1 MDIGK
6 KHVIPKSQYRRK
18 RREFFHNE
26 DREENLNQH
35 QDKQNIDNTTSKKA
49 DKQIHKDSI
58 DKHERFKNSLSSHL
72 EQRNRDVN
80 ENKAEESKSNQGSK
94 SAYNKDHY
102 LTDDVSKK
110 QNSLDSVD
118 QDTEKS
124 KYYEQNTEATLSTNS
139 TDKVESTDMR
149 KLSSDKN
156 KVGHEE
162 QHVLSKPSEHD
173 KETRIDFESSRT
185 DSDSSM
191 QTEKIKKDSSDGNK
205 SSNLKS
211 EVISDKSNSV
221 PILSES
227 DDEVNNQKPLT
238 LPEEQKLKR
247 QQSQNEQ
254 TKTYTYGDSEQND
267 KSNHENDLSHHTP
280 SISDDKDY
288 VMREDHIVDD
298 NPDNDINT
306 PSLSKIDDDRKLDE
320 KIHVEDK
327 HKQNAD
333 SSETVGYQ
341 SQSSASHRSTEK
353 RNMAINDHDK
363 LNGQK
368 PNTKTSANNNQKKA
382 TSKLNKGRATN
393 NNQKKATSKLNKG
406 RATNNNYSAILKKFW
421 MMYWPKLVILM
432 GIIILIVILNAIFNN
447 VNKNDRMN
455 DNNDADAQKYT
466 TTMKNA
472 NNAVKSVVTVENETS
487 KDSSLPKDKASQDE
501 VGSGVVYKKS
511 GDTLYIVTNAHV
523 VGDKE
528 NQKITFSN
536 NKSVVGK
543 VLGKDKWSDLAVV
556 KATSSDS
563 SVKEIAIGDSNN
575 LVLGEPILVVGN
587 PLGVDFKGT
596 VTEGIISG
604 LNRNV
609 PIDFDKDNKYDMLMK
624 AFQIDASV
632 NPGNSGG
639 AVVNREGKLI
649 GVVAAKI
656 SMPNVE
662 NMSFAIPVNEVQKI
676 VKELETKGKID
687 YPDVG
692 VKMKNIASLNSFER
706 QAVKL
711 LGKVKNGVVVDQ
723 VDNNGLADQSGL
735 KKGDVITELDGKL
748 LEDDLRFRQ
757 IIFSHKDDLKSIT
770 AKIYRDGKEKEINI
784 KLK

>member
-1 MDIGK
+1 MEWTLVDIGK

-26 DREENLNQH
+26 DREENLKQH
-35 QDKQNIDNTTSKKA
+35 QDKQNIDHTTSKKA

-80 ENKAEESKSNQGSK
+80 ENKTEESKSNQDSK
-94 SAYNKDHY
+94 SAYSRDHY
-102 LTDDVSKK
+102 LTDDVFKK

-124 KYYEQNTEATLSTNS
+124 KYYEQNSDATLSTKS
-139 TDKVESTDMR
+139 TDKIESTDMR

-191 QTEKIKKDSSDGNK
+191 QTEEIKKDSSDENK

-211 EVISDKSNSV
+211 EVIPDKSNTV
-221 PILSES
+221 PKLSES

-280 SISDDKDY
+280 SISDDKDN
-288 VMREDHIVDD
+288 VMRENHIVDD

-306 PSLSKIDDDRKLDE
+306 PSLSKTDDDRKLDE

-353 RNMAINDHDK
+353 RNISINDHDK

-368 PNTKTSANNNQKKA
+368 TNTKTSANNNQKKA
-382 TSKLNKGRATN
+382 TSN
-393 NNQKKATSKLNKG
+393 LNKG
-406 RATNNNYSAILKKFW
+406 RATNNNYSDILKKFW

-455 DNNDADAQKYT
+455 DNNDTDAQKYT

-472 NNAVKSVVTVENETS
+472 NNTVKSVVTVENETS

-676 VKELETKGKID
+676 VKGLETKGKID

-711 LGKVKNGVVVDQ
+711 PGKVKNGVVVDQ

>member
-26 DREENLNQH
+26 GREENLNQH

-162 QHVLSKPSEHD
+162 QHVLSKPSEHA

-280 SISDDKDY
+280 SISDDKDN
-288 VMREDHIVDD
+288 VLREDHIVDD

-306 PSLSKIDDDRKLDE
+306 QSLSKIDDDRKLDE

-341 SQSSASHRSTEK
+341 SQSSASHRSSEK
-353 RNMAINDHDK
+353 RNIAINDNDK

-368 PNTKTSANNNQKKA
+368 PNTKPSANN
-382 TSKLNKGRATN
+382 S
-393 NNQKKATSKLNKG
+393 QKKATSKLNKG
-406 RATNNNYSAILKKFW
+406 RATNNNYSDILKKFW

-472 NNAVKSVVTVENETS
+472 NNTVKSVVTVENETS

-501 VGSGVVYKKS
+501 VGSGVVYKKY

-676 VKELETKGKID
+676 VKDLETKGKID

-692 VKMKNIASLNSFER
+692 VKMKNIANLNSFER

-711 LGKVKNGVVVDQ
+711 PGKVKNGVVVDQ

>member
-1 MDIGK
+1 
-6 KHVIPKSQYRRK
+6 
-18 RREFFHNE
+18 
-26 DREENLNQH
+26 
-35 QDKQNIDNTTSKKA
+35 
-49 DKQIHKDSI
+49 
-58 DKHERFKNSLSSHL
+58 
-72 EQRNRDVN
+72 
-80 ENKAEESKSNQGSK
+80 
-94 SAYNKDHY
+94 
-102 LTDDVSKK
+102 
-110 QNSLDSVD
+110 
-118 QDTEKS
+118 
-124 KYYEQNTEATLSTNS
+124 
-139 TDKVESTDMR
+139 
-149 KLSSDKN
+149 
-156 KVGHEE
+156 
-162 QHVLSKPSEHD
+162 
-173 KETRIDFESSRT
+173 
-185 DSDSSM
+185 
-191 QTEKIKKDSSDGNK
+191 
-205 SSNLKS
+205 
-211 EVISDKSNSV
+211 
-221 PILSES
+221 
-227 DDEVNNQKPLT
+227 
-238 LPEEQKLKR
+238 
-247 QQSQNEQ
+247 
-254 TKTYTYGDSEQND
+254 YGDSEQND
-267 KSNHENDLSHHTP
+267 KSNHENDLSHHIP
-280 SISDDKDY
+280 SISDDKDN
-288 VMREDHIVDD
+288 VMRENHIVDD

-306 PSLSKIDDDRKLDE
+306 PSLSKTDDDRKLDE

-341 SQSSASHRSTEK
+341 SQSTASHRSTEK
-353 RNMAINDHDK
+353 RNISINDHDK

-368 PNTKTSANNNQKKA
+368 TNTKTSANNNQKKA

-393 NNQKKATSKLNKG
+393 NN
-406 RATNNNYSAILKKFW
+406 YSDILKKFW

-472 NNAVKSVVTVENETS
+472 NNTVKSVVTVENETS

-676 VKELETKGKID
+676 VKDLETKGKID

-711 LGKVKNGVVVDQ
+711 PGKVKNGVVVDQ

-757 IIFSHKDDLKSIT
+757 IIF
-770 AKIYRDGKEKEINI
+770 
-784 KLK
+784 

>member
-80 ENKAEESKSNQGSK
+80 ENKAEESKSNQDSK
-94 SAYNKDHY
+94 SAYNRDHY

-124 KYYEQNTEATLSTNS
+124 KYYEQNSEASLSTKS

-211 EVISDKSNSV
+211 EVISDKSNTV
-221 PILSES
+221 PKLSES

-267 KSNHENDLSHHTP
+267 KSNYENDLSHHMP
-280 SISDDKDY
+280 SISDDKDN
-288 VMREDHIVDD
+288 VMRENHIVDD

-306 PSLSKIDDDRKLDE
+306 PSLSKTDDDRKLDE

-341 SQSSASHRSTEK
+341 SQSSASHRITEK
-353 RNMAINDHDK
+353 RNNAINDHDK

-368 PNTKTSANNNQKKA
+368 PNAKTSANNNQKR
-382 TSKLNKGRATN
+382 LHQN
-393 NNQKKATSKLNKG
+393 
-406 RATNNNYSAILKKFW
+406 
-421 MMYWPKLVILM
+421 
-432 GIIILIVILNAIFNN
+432 
-447 VNKNDRMN
+447 
-455 DNNDADAQKYT
+455 
-466 TTMKNA
+466 
-472 NNAVKSVVTVENETS
+472 
-487 KDSSLPKDKASQDE
+487 
-501 VGSGVVYKKS
+501 
-511 GDTLYIVTNAHV
+511 
-523 VGDKE
+523 
-528 NQKITFSN
+528 
-536 NKSVVGK
+536 
-543 VLGKDKWSDLAVV
+543 
-556 KATSSDS
+556 
-563 SVKEIAIGDSNN
+563 
-575 LVLGEPILVVGN
+575 
-587 PLGVDFKGT
+587 
-596 VTEGIISG
+596 
-604 LNRNV
+604 
-609 PIDFDKDNKYDMLMK
+609 
-624 AFQIDASV
+624 
-632 NPGNSGG
+632 
-639 AVVNREGKLI
+639 
-649 GVVAAKI
+649 
-656 SMPNVE
+656 
-662 NMSFAIPVNEVQKI
+662 
-676 VKELETKGKID
+676 
-687 YPDVG
+687 
-692 VKMKNIASLNSFER
+692 
-706 QAVKL
+706 
-711 LGKVKNGVVVDQ
+711 
-723 VDNNGLADQSGL
+723 
-735 KKGDVITELDGKL
+735 
-748 LEDDLRFRQ
+748 
-757 IIFSHKDDLKSIT
+757 
-770 AKIYRDGKEKEINI
+770 
-784 KLK
+784 

>member
-1 MDIGK
+1 MVK

-26 DREENLNQH
+26 DREENLKQH
-35 QDKQNIDNTTSKKA
+35 QDKQNIDHTTSKKA

-80 ENKAEESKSNQGSK
+80 ENKTEESKSNQDSK
-94 SAYNKDHY
+94 SAYSRDHY
-102 LTDDVSKK
+102 LTDDVFKK

-124 KYYEQNTEATLSTNS
+124 KYYEQNSDATLSTKS
-139 TDKVESTDMR
+139 TDKIESTDMR

-191 QTEKIKKDSSDGNK
+191 QTEEIKKDSSDENK

-211 EVISDKSNSV
+211 EVISDKSNTV
-221 PILSES
+221 PKLSES

-280 SISDDKDY
+280 SISDDKDN
-288 VMREDHIVDD
+288 VMRENHIVDD

-306 PSLSKIDDDRKLDE
+306 PSLSKTDDDRKLDE

-353 RNMAINDHDK
+353 RNISINDHDK

-368 PNTKTSANNNQKKA
+368 TNTKTSANNNQKKA
-382 TSKLNKGRATN
+382 TSN
-393 NNQKKATSKLNKG
+393 LNKG
-406 RATNNNYSAILKKFW
+406 RATNNNYSDILKKFW

-455 DNNDADAQKYT
+455 DNNDTDAQKYT

-472 NNAVKSVVTVENETS
+472 NNTVKSVVTVENETS

-676 VKELETKGKID
+676 VKGLETKGKID

-711 LGKVKNGVVVDQ
+711 PGKVKNGVVVDQ

>member
-1 MDIGK
+1 MEWTLVDIGK

-72 EQRNRDVN
+72 EQRNRDLN
-80 ENKAEESKSNQGSK
+80 EDKAEESKSNQDSK
-94 SAYNKDHY
+94 SAYNRNHY

-124 KYYEQNTEATLSTNS
+124 KYYDQNTEATLSTKS
-139 TDKVESTDMR
+139 TDKVESTDTR

-211 EVISDKSNSV
+211 EVLSDKSNTETK
-221 PILSES
+221 LSES

-280 SISDDKDY
+280 SISDDKDN
-288 VMREDHIVDD
+288 VMREDRIVDD

-306 PSLSKIDDDRKLDE
+306 PSLSKTDDARKLDE

-333 SSETVGYQ
+333 SSEAVGYQ
-341 SQSSASHRSTEK
+341 NQSSASHRRTEK

-363 LNGQK
+363 LKNQK

-393 NNQKKATSKLNKG
+393 NN
-406 RATNNNYSAILKKFW
+406 YSDILKKFW

-472 NNAVKSVVTVENETS
+472 NNTVKSVVTVENETS

-536 NKSVVGK
+536 NKSVVVK

-676 VKELETKGKID
+676 VKDLETKGKID

-692 VKMKNIASLNSFER
+692 VKMKNIANLNSFER

-711 LGKVKNGVVVDQ
+711 PGKVKNGVVVDQ

>member
-1 MDIGK
+1 
-6 KHVIPKSQYRRK
+6 
-18 RREFFHNE
+18 
-26 DREENLNQH
+26 
-35 QDKQNIDNTTSKKA
+35 
-49 DKQIHKDSI
+49 
-58 DKHERFKNSLSSHL
+58 
-72 EQRNRDVN
+72 
-80 ENKAEESKSNQGSK
+80 
-94 SAYNKDHY
+94 
-102 LTDDVSKK
+102 
-110 QNSLDSVD
+110 
-118 QDTEKS
+118 
-124 KYYEQNTEATLSTNS
+124 
-139 TDKVESTDMR
+139 MR

-173 KETRIDFESSRT
+173 KETRIDSESSRT

-211 EVISDKSNSV
+211 EVISDKSNTV
-221 PILSES
+221 PKLSES

-267 KSNHENDLSHHTP
+267 KSNHENDLSHHIP
-280 SISDDKDY
+280 SISDDKDN
-288 VMREDHIVDD
+288 VMRENHIVDD

-306 PSLSKIDDDRKLDE
+306 PSLSKTDDDRKLDE

-341 SQSSASHRSTEK
+341 SQSTASHRSTEK
-353 RNMAINDHDK
+353 RNISINDHDK

-368 PNTKTSANNNQKKA
+368 TNTKTSANNNQKKA

-393 NNQKKATSKLNKG
+393 NN
-406 RATNNNYSAILKKFW
+406 YSDILKKFW

-472 NNAVKSVVTVENETS
+472 NNTVKSVVTVENETS

-676 VKELETKGKID
+676 VKDLETKGKID

-711 LGKVKNGVVVDQ
+711 PGKVKNGVVVDQ

>member
-26 DREENLNQH
+26 DREENLKQH
-35 QDKQNIDNTTSKKA
+35 QDKQNIDHTTSKKA

-80 ENKAEESKSNQGSK
+80 ENKTEESKSNQDSK
-94 SAYNKDHY
+94 SAYSRDHY
-102 LTDDVSKK
+102 LTDDVFKK

-124 KYYEQNTEATLSTNS
+124 KYYEQNSDATLSTKS
-139 TDKVESTDMR
+139 TDKIESTDMR

-191 QTEKIKKDSSDGNK
+191 QTEEIKKDSSDENK

-211 EVISDKSNSV
+211 EVISDKSNTV
-221 PILSES
+221 PKLSES

-280 SISDDKDY
+280 SISDDKDN
-288 VMREDHIVDD
+288 VMRENHIVDD

-306 PSLSKIDDDRKLDE
+306 PSLSKTDDDRKLDE

-353 RNMAINDHDK
+353 RNISINDHDK

-368 PNTKTSANNNQKKA
+368 TNTKTSANNNQKKA
-382 TSKLNKGRATN
+382 TSN
-393 NNQKKATSKLNKG
+393 LNKG
-406 RATNNNYSAILKKFW
+406 RATNNNYSDILKKFW

-455 DNNDADAQKYT
+455 DNNDTDAQKYT

-472 NNAVKSVVTVENETS
+472 NNTVKSVVTVENETS

-511 GDTLYIVTNAHV
+511 GGTLYIVTNAHV

-676 VKELETKGKID
+676 VKGLETKGKID

-711 LGKVKNGVVVDQ
+711 PGKVKNGVVVDQ

>member
-1 MDIGK
+1 MEWTLVDIGK

-26 DREENLNQH
+26 DREENLKQH
-35 QDKQNIDNTTSKKA
+35 QDKQNIDHTTSKKA

-80 ENKAEESKSNQGSK
+80 ENKTEESKSNQDSK
-94 SAYNKDHY
+94 SAYSRDHY
-102 LTDDVSKK
+102 LTDDVFKK

-124 KYYEQNTEATLSTNS
+124 KYYEQNSDATLSTKS
-139 TDKVESTDMR
+139 TDKIESTDMR

-191 QTEKIKKDSSDGNK
+191 QTEEIKKDSSDENK

-211 EVISDKSNSV
+211 EVISDKSNTV
-221 PILSES
+221 PKLSES

-280 SISDDKDY
+280 SISDDKDN
-288 VMREDHIVDD
+288 VMRENHIVDD

-306 PSLSKIDDDRKLDE
+306 PSLSKTDDDRKLDE

-353 RNMAINDHDK
+353 RNISINDHDK

-368 PNTKTSANNNQKKA
+368 TNTKTSANNN
-382 TSKLNKGRATN
+382 
-393 NNQKKATSKLNKG
+393 
-406 RATNNNYSAILKKFW
+406 YSDILKKFW

-455 DNNDADAQKYT
+455 DNNDTDAQKYT

-472 NNAVKSVVTVENETS
+472 NNTVKSVVTVENETS

-676 VKELETKGKID
+676 VKGLETKGKID

-711 LGKVKNGVVVDQ
+711 PGKVKNGVVVDQ

>member
-1 MDIGK
+1 MEWTLVDIGK

-80 ENKAEESKSNQGSK
+80 ENKAEESKSNQDSK
-94 SAYNKDHY
+94 SAYNRDHY
-102 LTDDVSKK
+102 ITDDVSKK

-124 KYYEQNTEATLSTNS
+124 KYYEQNSEATLSTKS

-149 KLSSDKN
+149 KL
-156 KVGHEE
+156 
-162 QHVLSKPSEHD
+162 
-173 KETRIDFESSRT
+173 
-185 DSDSSM
+185 
-191 QTEKIKKDSSDGNK
+191 SSDGNK

-211 EVISDKSNSV
+211 EVISDKSNTV
-221 PILSES
+221 PKLSES

-267 KSNHENDLSHHTP
+267 KSNHENDLSHHIP
-280 SISDDKDY
+280 SISDDKDN
-288 VMREDHIVDD
+288 VMRENHIVDD

-306 PSLSKIDDDRKLDE
+306 PSLSKTDDDRKLDE

-341 SQSSASHRSTEK
+341 SQSTASHRSTEK
-353 RNMAINDHDK
+353 RNISINDHDK

-368 PNTKTSANNNQKKA
+368 TNTKTSANNNQKKA

-393 NNQKKATSKLNKG
+393 NN
-406 RATNNNYSAILKKFW
+406 YSDILKKFW

-455 DNNDADAQKYT
+455 DNNDANAQKYT

-472 NNAVKSVVTVENETS
+472 NNTVKSVVTVENETS

-676 VKELETKGKID
+676 VKDLETKGKID

-711 LGKVKNGVVVDQ
+711 PGKVKNGVVVDQ

>member
-1 MDIGK
+1 MEWTLVDIGK

-110 QNSLDSVD
+110 QNSVD

-393 NNQKKATSKLNKG
+393 NN
-406 RATNNNYSAILKKFW
+406 YSAILKKFW

-487 KDSSLPKDKASQDE
+487 KDSSLPKDKTSQDE

>member
-1 MDIGK
+1 MEWTLVDIGK

-26 DREENLNQH
+26 DREENLKQH
-35 QDKQNIDNTTSKKA
+35 QDKQNIDHTTSKKA

-80 ENKAEESKSNQGSK
+80 ENKTEESKSNQDSK
-94 SAYNKDHY
+94 SAYSRDHY
-102 LTDDVSKK
+102 LTDDVFKK

-124 KYYEQNTEATLSTNS
+124 KYYEQNSDATLSTKS
-139 TDKVESTDMR
+139 TDKIESTDMR

-191 QTEKIKKDSSDGNK
+191 QTGEIKKDSSDENK

-211 EVISDKSNSV
+211 EVISDKSNTV
-221 PILSES
+221 PKLSES

-280 SISDDKDY
+280 SISDDKDN
-288 VMREDHIVDD
+288 VMRENHIVDD

-306 PSLSKIDDDRKLDE
+306 PSLSKTDDDRKLDE

-353 RNMAINDHDK
+353 RNISINDHDK

-368 PNTKTSANNNQKKA
+368 TNTKTSANNNQKKA
-382 TSKLNKGRATN
+382 TSN
-393 NNQKKATSKLNKG
+393 LNKG
-406 RATNNNYSAILKKFW
+406 RATNNNYSDILKKFW

-455 DNNDADAQKYT
+455 DNNDTDAQKYT

-472 NNAVKSVVTVENETS
+472 NNTVKSVVTVENETS

-676 VKELETKGKID
+676 VKGLETKLTI
-687 YPDVG
+687 P
-692 VKMKNIASLNSFER
+692 M
-706 QAVKL
+706 
-711 LGKVKNGVVVDQ
+711 
-723 VDNNGLADQSGL
+723 
-735 KKGDVITELDGKL
+735 
-748 LEDDLRFRQ
+748 
-757 IIFSHKDDLKSIT
+757 
-770 AKIYRDGKEKEINI
+770 
-784 KLK
+784 

>member
-80 ENKAEESKSNQGSK
+80 ENKAEESKSNQDSK
-94 SAYNKDHY
+94 SAYNRDHY
-102 LTDDVSKK
+102 ITDDVSKK

-124 KYYEQNTEATLSTNS
+124 KYYEQNSEATLSTKS

-149 KLSSDKN
+149 KL
-156 KVGHEE
+156 
-162 QHVLSKPSEHD
+162 
-173 KETRIDFESSRT
+173 
-185 DSDSSM
+185 
-191 QTEKIKKDSSDGNK
+191 SSDGNK

-211 EVISDKSNSV
+211 EVISDKSNTV
-221 PILSES
+221 PKLSES

-267 KSNHENDLSHHTP
+267 KSNHENDLSHHIP
-280 SISDDKDY
+280 SISDDKDN
-288 VMREDHIVDD
+288 VMRENHIVDD

-306 PSLSKIDDDRKLDE
+306 PSLSKTDDDRKLDE

-341 SQSSASHRSTEK
+341 SQSTASHRSTEK
-353 RNMAINDHDK
+353 RNISINDHDK

-368 PNTKTSANNNQKKA
+368 TNTKTSANNNQKKA

-393 NNQKKATSKLNKG
+393 NN
-406 RATNNNYSAILKKFW
+406 YSDILKKFW

-455 DNNDADAQKYT
+455 DNNDANAQKYT

-472 NNAVKSVVTVENETS
+472 NNTVKSVVTVENETS

-676 VKELETKGKID
+676 VKDLETKGKID

-711 LGKVKNGVVVDQ
+711 PGKVKNGVVVDQ

>member
-1 MDIGK
+1 MEWTLVDIGK

-118 QDTEKS
+118 QDIEKS

-368 PNTKTSANNNQKKA
+368 PNTKTSA
-382 TSKLNKGRATN
+382 N

-735 KKGDVITELDGKL
+735 KKVM
-748 LEDDLRFRQ
+748 
-757 IIFSHKDDLKSIT
+757 
-770 AKIYRDGKEKEINI
+770 
-784 KLK
+784 

>member
-1 MDIGK
+1 MILLNGVDISK

-26 DREENLNQH
+26 DREENLKQH
-35 QDKQNIDNTTSKKA
+35 QDKQNIDHTTSKKA

-80 ENKAEESKSNQGSK
+80 ENKTEESKSNQDSK
-94 SAYNKDHY
+94 SAYSRDHY
-102 LTDDVSKK
+102 LTDDVFKK

-124 KYYEQNTEATLSTNS
+124 KYYEQNSDATLSTKS
-139 TDKVESTDMR
+139 TDKIESTDMR

-191 QTEKIKKDSSDGNK
+191 QTEEIKKDSSDENK

-211 EVISDKSNSV
+211 EVISDKSNTV
-221 PILSES
+221 PKLSES

-280 SISDDKDY
+280 SISDDKDN
-288 VMREDHIVDD
+288 VMRENHIVDD

-306 PSLSKIDDDRKLDE
+306 PSLSKTDDDRKLDE

-353 RNMAINDHDK
+353 RNISINDHDK

-368 PNTKTSANNNQKKA
+368 TNTKTSANNNQKKA
-382 TSKLNKGRATN
+382 TSN
-393 NNQKKATSKLNKG
+393 LNKG
-406 RATNNNYSAILKKFW
+406 RATNNNYSDILKKFW

-455 DNNDADAQKYT
+455 DNNDTDAQKYT

-472 NNAVKSVVTVENETS
+472 NNTVKSVVTVENETS

-676 VKELETKGKID
+676 VKGLETKGKID

-711 LGKVKNGVVVDQ
+711 PGKVKNGVVVDQ

>member
-1 MDIGK
+1 MEWALVDIGK

-26 DREENLNQH
+26 DREENLKQH
-35 QDKQNIDNTTSKKA
+35 QDKQNIDHTTSKKA

-80 ENKAEESKSNQGSK
+80 ENKTEESKSNQDSK
-94 SAYNKDHY
+94 SAYSRDHY
-102 LTDDVSKK
+102 LTDDVFKK

-124 KYYEQNTEATLSTNS
+124 KYYEQNSDATLSTKS
-139 TDKVESTDMR
+139 TDKIESTDMR

-191 QTEKIKKDSSDGNK
+191 QTEEIKKDSSDENK

-211 EVISDKSNSV
+211 EVISDKSNTV
-221 PILSES
+221 PKLSES

-280 SISDDKDY
+280 SISDDKDN
-288 VMREDHIVDD
+288 VMRENHIVDD

-306 PSLSKIDDDRKLDE
+306 PSLSKTDDDRKLDE

-353 RNMAINDHDK
+353 RNISINDHDK

-368 PNTKTSANNNQKKA
+368 TNTKTSANNNQKKA
-382 TSKLNKGRATN
+382 TSN
-393 NNQKKATSKLNKG
+393 LNKG
-406 RATNNNYSAILKKFW
+406 RATNNNYSDILKKFW

-455 DNNDADAQKYT
+455 DNNDTDAQKYT

-472 NNAVKSVVTVENETS
+472 NNTVKSVVTVENETS

-676 VKELETKGKID
+676 VKGLETKGKID

-711 LGKVKNGVVVDQ
+711 PGKVKNGVVVDQ

>member
-1 MDIGK
+1 MEWTLVDIGK

-26 DREENLNQH
+26 DREENLKQH
-35 QDKQNIDNTTSKKA
+35 QDKQNIDHTTSKKA

-80 ENKAEESKSNQGSK
+80 ENKTEESKSNQDSK
-94 SAYNKDHY
+94 SAYSRDHY
-102 LTDDVSKK
+102 LTDDVFKK

-124 KYYEQNTEATLSTNS
+124 KYYEQNSDATLSTKS
-139 TDKVESTDMR
+139 TDKIESTDMR

-191 QTEKIKKDSSDGNK
+191 QTEEIKKDSSDENK

-211 EVISDKSNSV
+211 EVISDKSNTV
-221 PILSES
+221 PKLSES

-280 SISDDKDY
+280 SISDDKDN
-288 VMREDHIVDD
+288 VMRENHIVDD

-306 PSLSKIDDDRKLDE
+306 PSLSKTDDDRKLDE

-327 HKQNAD
+327 HKQNAG

-353 RNMAINDHDK
+353 RNISINDHDK

-368 PNTKTSANNNQKKA
+368 TNTKTSANNNQKKA
-382 TSKLNKGRATN
+382 TSN
-393 NNQKKATSKLNKG
+393 LNKG
-406 RATNNNYSAILKKFW
+406 RATNNNYSDILKKFW

-455 DNNDADAQKYT
+455 DNNDTDAQKYT

-472 NNAVKSVVTVENETS
+472 NNTVKSVVTVENETS

-676 VKELETKGKID
+676 VKGLETKGKID

-711 LGKVKNGVVVDQ
+711 PGKVKNGVVVDQ

>member
-1 MDIGK
+1 MEWTLVDIGK

-26 DREENLNQH
+26 DREENLKQH
-35 QDKQNIDNTTSKKA
+35 QDKQNIDHTTSKKA

-80 ENKAEESKSNQGSK
+80 ENKTEESKSNQDSK
-94 SAYNKDHY
+94 SAYSRDHY
-102 LTDDVSKK
+102 LTDDVFKK

-124 KYYEQNTEATLSTNS
+124 KYYEQNSDATLSTKS
-139 TDKVESTDMR
+139 TDKIESTDMR

-191 QTEKIKKDSSDGNK
+191 QTEEIKKDSSDENK

-211 EVISDKSNSV
+211 EVISDESNTV
-221 PILSES
+221 PKLSES

-280 SISDDKDY
+280 SISDDKDN
-288 VMREDHIVDD
+288 VMRENHIVDD

-306 PSLSKIDDDRKLDE
+306 PSLSKTDDDRKLDE

-353 RNMAINDHDK
+353 RNISINDHDK

-368 PNTKTSANNNQKKA
+368 TNTKTSANNNQKKA
-382 TSKLNKGRATN
+382 TSN
-393 NNQKKATSKLNKG
+393 LNKG
-406 RATNNNYSAILKKFW
+406 RATNNNYSDILKKFW

-455 DNNDADAQKYT
+455 DNNDTDAQKYT

-472 NNAVKSVVTVENETS
+472 NNTVKSVVTVENETS

-676 VKELETKGKID
+676 VKGLETKGKID

-711 LGKVKNGVVVDQ
+711 PGKVKNGVVVDQ

>member
-1 MDIGK
+1 MEWTLVDIGK

-26 DREENLNQH
+26 DREENLKQH
-35 QDKQNIDNTTSKKA
+35 QDKQNIDHTTSKKA

-80 ENKAEESKSNQGSK
+80 ENKTEESKSNQDSK
-94 SAYNKDHY
+94 SAYSRDHY
-102 LTDDVSKK
+102 LTDDVFKK

-124 KYYEQNTEATLSTNS
+124 KYYEQNSDATLSTKS
-139 TDKVESTDMR
+139 TDKIESTDMR

-191 QTEKIKKDSSDGNK
+191 QTEEIKKDRSDENK

-211 EVISDKSNSV
+211 EVISDKSNTV
-221 PILSES
+221 PKLSES

-280 SISDDKDY
+280 SISDDKDN
-288 VMREDHIVDD
+288 VMRENHIVDD

-306 PSLSKIDDDRKLDE
+306 PSLSKTDDDRKLDE

-353 RNMAINDHDK
+353 RNISINDHDK

-368 PNTKTSANNNQKKA
+368 TNTKTSANNNQKKA
-382 TSKLNKGRATN
+382 TSN
-393 NNQKKATSKLNKG
+393 LNKG
-406 RATNNNYSAILKKFW
+406 RATNNNYSDILKKFW

-455 DNNDADAQKYT
+455 DNNDTDAQKYT

-472 NNAVKSVVTVENETS
+472 NNTVKSVVTVENETS

-676 VKELETKGKID
+676 VKGLETKGKID

-711 LGKVKNGVVVDQ
+711 PGKVKNGVVVDQ

>member
-1 MDIGK
+1 M
-6 KHVIPKSQYRRK
+6 
-18 RREFFHNE
+18 
-26 DREENLNQH
+26 
-35 QDKQNIDNTTSKKA
+35 
-49 DKQIHKDSI
+49 
-58 DKHERFKNSLSSHL
+58 
-72 EQRNRDVN
+72 
-80 ENKAEESKSNQGSK
+80 
-94 SAYNKDHY
+94 
-102 LTDDVSKK
+102 
-110 QNSLDSVD
+110 D

-124 KYYEQNTEATLSTNS
+124 KYYEQNSEATLSTKS

-191 QTEKIKKDSSDGNK
+191 QTEKIKKDSSDRNK

-211 EVISDKSNSV
+211 EVISDKSNTV
-221 PILSES
+221 PKLSES

-280 SISDDKDY
+280 SISDDKDN
-288 VMREDHIVDD
+288 VMRENHIVDD

-306 PSLSKIDDDRKLDE
+306 PSLSKTDDDRKLDE

-353 RNMAINDHDK
+353 RNISINDHDK

-368 PNTKTSANNNQKKA
+368 TNTKTSANNNQKKA
-382 TSKLNKGRATN
+382 TSN
-393 NNQKKATSKLNKG
+393 LNKG
-406 RATNNNYSAILKKFW
+406 RATNNNYSDILKKFW

-455 DNNDADAQKYT
+455 DNNDTDAQKYT

-472 NNAVKSVVTVENETS
+472 NNTVKSVVTVENETS

-676 VKELETKGKID
+676 VKDLETKGKID

-711 LGKVKNGVVVDQ
+711 PGKVKNGVVVDQ

>member
-1 MDIGK
+1 MEWTLVDIGK

-26 DREENLNQH
+26 DREENLKQH
-35 QDKQNIDNTTSKKA
+35 QDKQNIDHTTSKKA

-80 ENKAEESKSNQGSK
+80 ENKTEESKSNQDSK
-94 SAYNKDHY
+94 SAYSRDHY
-102 LTDDVSKK
+102 LTDDVFKK

-124 KYYEQNTEATLSTNS
+124 KYYEQNSDATLSTKS
-139 TDKVESTDMR
+139 TDKIESTDMR

-162 QHVLSKPSEHD
+162 QHVLSKSSEHD

-191 QTEKIKKDSSDGNK
+191 QTEEIKKDSSDENK

-211 EVISDKSNSV
+211 EVISDKSNTV
-221 PILSES
+221 PKLSES

-280 SISDDKDY
+280 SISDDKDN
-288 VMREDHIVDD
+288 VMRENHIVDD

-306 PSLSKIDDDRKLDE
+306 PSLSKTDDDRKLDE

-353 RNMAINDHDK
+353 RNISINDHDK

-368 PNTKTSANNNQKKA
+368 TNTKTSANNNQKKA
-382 TSKLNKGRATN
+382 TSN
-393 NNQKKATSKLNKG
+393 LNKG
-406 RATNNNYSAILKKFW
+406 RATNNNYSDILKKFW

-455 DNNDADAQKYT
+455 DNNDTDAQKYT

-472 NNAVKSVVTVENETS
+472 NNTVKSVVTVENETS

-676 VKELETKGKID
+676 VKGLETKGKID

-711 LGKVKNGVVVDQ
+711 PGKVKNGVVVDQ

>member
-1 MDIGK
+1 M
-6 KHVIPKSQYRRK
+6 
-18 RREFFHNE
+18 
-26 DREENLNQH
+26 
-35 QDKQNIDNTTSKKA
+35 
-49 DKQIHKDSI
+49 
-58 DKHERFKNSLSSHL
+58 
-72 EQRNRDVN
+72 N

-393 NNQKKATSKLNKG
+393 NN
-406 RATNNNYSAILKKFW
+406 YSAILKKFW

-487 KDSSLPKDKASQDE
+487 KDSSLPKDKTSQDE

>member
-1 MDIGK
+1 M
-6 KHVIPKSQYRRK
+6 
-18 RREFFHNE
+18 
-26 DREENLNQH
+26 
-35 QDKQNIDNTTSKKA
+35 
-49 DKQIHKDSI
+49 
-58 DKHERFKNSLSSHL
+58 
-72 EQRNRDVN
+72 
-80 ENKAEESKSNQGSK
+80 
-94 SAYNKDHY
+94 
-102 LTDDVSKK
+102 
-110 QNSLDSVD
+110 D

-124 KYYEQNTEATLSTNS
+124 KYYEQNSEATLSTKS
-139 TDKVESTDMR
+139 TDKVESTEMR

-173 KETRIDFESSRT
+173 KETRIDSESSRT

-211 EVISDKSNSV
+211 EVISDKSNTV
-221 PILSES
+221 PKLSES

-280 SISDDKDY
+280 SISDDKDN
-288 VMREDHIVDD
+288 VMRENHIVDD

-306 PSLSKIDDDRKLDE
+306 LSLSKIDDDRKLDE

-341 SQSSASHRSTEK
+341 SQSTASHRSTEK
-353 RNMAINDHDK
+353 RNISINDHDK

-368 PNTKTSANNNQKKA
+368 TNTKTSANNNQKKA

-393 NNQKKATSKLNKG
+393 NN
-406 RATNNNYSAILKKFW
+406 YSDILKKFW

-472 NNAVKSVVTVENETS
+472 NNTVKSVVTVENETS

-624 AFQIDASV
+624 AFQIDSSV

-676 VKELETKGKID
+676 VKDLETKGKID

-711 LGKVKNGVVVDQ
+711 PGKVKNGVVVDQ

>member
-1 MDIGK
+1 MEWTLVDIGK

-26 DREENLNQH
+26 DREENLKQH
-35 QDKQNIDNTTSKKA
+35 QDKQNIDHTTSKKA

-80 ENKAEESKSNQGSK
+80 ENKTEESKSNQDSK
-94 SAYNKDHY
+94 SAYSRDHY
-102 LTDDVSKK
+102 LTDDVFKK

-124 KYYEQNTEATLSTNS
+124 KYYEQNSDATLSTKS
-139 TDKVESTDMR
+139 TDKIESTDMR

-191 QTEKIKKDSSDGNK
+191 QTEEIKKDSSDENK

-211 EVISDKSNSV
+211 EVISDKSNTV
-221 PILSES
+221 PKLSES

-280 SISDDKDY
+280 SISDDKDN
-288 VMREDHIVDD
+288 VMRENHIVDD

-306 PSLSKIDDDRKLDE
+306 PSLSKTDDDRKLDE

-353 RNMAINDHDK
+353 RNISINDHDK

-368 PNTKTSANNNQKKA
+368 TNTKTSANNNQKKA
-382 TSKLNKGRATN
+382 TSN
-393 NNQKKATSKLNKG
+393 LNKG
-406 RATNNNYSAILKKFW
+406 RATNNNYSDILKKFW

-455 DNNDADAQKYT
+455 DNNDTDAQKYT

-472 NNAVKSVVTVENETS
+472 NNTVKSVVTVENETS

-604 LNRNV
+604 LNRNI

-676 VKELETKGKID
+676 VKGLETKGKID

-711 LGKVKNGVVVDQ
+711 PGKVKNGVVVDQ

>member
-1 MDIGK
+1 MEWTLVDIGK

-26 DREENLNQH
+26 DREENLKQH
-35 QDKQNIDNTTSKKA
+35 QDKQNIDHTTSKKA

-80 ENKAEESKSNQGSK
+80 ENKTEESKSNQDSK
-94 SAYNKDHY
+94 SAYSRDHY
-102 LTDDVSKK
+102 LTDDVFKK

-124 KYYEQNTEATLSTNS
+124 KYYEQNSDATLSTKS
-139 TDKVESTDMR
+139 TDKIESTDMR

-191 QTEKIKKDSSDGNK
+191 QTEEIKKDSSDENK

-211 EVISDKSNSV
+211 EVISDKSNTV
-221 PILSES
+221 PKLSES

-280 SISDDKDY
+280 SISDDKDN
-288 VMREDHIVDD
+288 VMRENHIVDD

-306 PSLSKIDDDRKLDE
+306 PSLSKTDDDRKLDE

-353 RNMAINDHDK
+353 RNISINDHDK

-368 PNTKTSANNNQKKA
+368 TNTKTSANNNQKKA
-382 TSKLNKGRATN
+382 TSN
-393 NNQKKATSKLNKG
+393 LNKG
-406 RATNNNYSAILKKFW
+406 RATNNNYSDILKKFW

-455 DNNDADAQKYT
+455 DNNDTDAQKYT

-472 NNAVKSVVTVENETS
+472 NNTVKSVVTVENETS

-575 LVLGEPILVVGN
+575 LVLGEPILIVGN

-676 VKELETKGKID
+676 VKGLETKGKID

-711 LGKVKNGVVVDQ
+711 PGKVKNGVVVDQ

>member
-1 MDIGK
+1 
-6 KHVIPKSQYRRK
+6 
-18 RREFFHNE
+18 
-26 DREENLNQH
+26 
-35 QDKQNIDNTTSKKA
+35 
-49 DKQIHKDSI
+49 
-58 DKHERFKNSLSSHL
+58 
-72 EQRNRDVN
+72 
-80 ENKAEESKSNQGSK
+80 KSNQDSK
-94 SAYNKDHY
+94 SAYNRDHY

-124 KYYEQNTEATLSTNS
+124 KYYEQNSEATLSTKS

-191 QTEKIKKDSSDGNK
+191 QTEKIKKDSSDRNK

-211 EVISDKSNSV
+211 EVISDKSNTV
-221 PILSES
+221 PKLSES

-267 KSNHENDLSHHTP
+267 KSNHENDLSHHIP
-280 SISDDKDY
+280 SISDDKDN
-288 VMREDHIVDD
+288 VMRENHIVDD

-306 PSLSKIDDDRKLDE
+306 PSLSKTDDDRKLDE

-341 SQSSASHRSTEK
+341 SQSTASHRSTEK
-353 RNMAINDHDK
+353 RNISINDHDK

-368 PNTKTSANNNQKKA
+368 TNTKTSANNNQKKA

-393 NNQKKATSKLNKG
+393 NN
-406 RATNNNYSAILKKFW
+406 YSDILKKFW

-472 NNAVKSVVTVENETS
+472 NNTVKSVVTVENETS

-536 NKSVVGK
+536 NKSVIGK

-676 VKELETKGKID
+676 VKDLETKGKID

-711 LGKVKNGVVVDQ
+711 PGNVKNGVVVDQ

>member
-1 MDIGK
+1 
-6 KHVIPKSQYRRK
+6 
-18 RREFFHNE
+18 
-26 DREENLNQH
+26 
-35 QDKQNIDNTTSKKA
+35 A

-94 SAYNKDHY
+94 STYNRDHY

-124 KYYEQNTEATLSTNS
+124 KYYEQNSEATLSTKS

-280 SISDDKDY
+280 SISDDKDN

-306 PSLSKIDDDRKLDE
+306 PSLSKTDDDRKLDE
-320 KIHVEDK
+320 KNHVEDK

-353 RNMAINDHDK
+353 RNIATNDNDK

-393 NNQKKATSKLNKG
+393 NN
-406 RATNNNYSAILKKFW
+406 YSDILKKFW

-455 DNNDADAQKYT
+455 DNNDTDAQKYT

-472 NNAVKSVVTVENETS
+472 NNTVKSVVTVENETS

-649 GVVAAKI
+649 GVVVAKI

-676 VKELETKGKID
+676 VKDLETKGKID

-692 VKMKNIASLNSFER
+692 VKMKNIANLNSFER

-711 LGKVKNGVVVDQ
+711 PGKVKNGVVVDQ
-723 VDNNGLADQSGL
+723 VDNNGLADRSGL

>member
-1 MDIGK
+1 M
-6 KHVIPKSQYRRK
+6 
-18 RREFFHNE
+18 
-26 DREENLNQH
+26 
-35 QDKQNIDNTTSKKA
+35 
-49 DKQIHKDSI
+49 
-58 DKHERFKNSLSSHL
+58 
-72 EQRNRDVN
+72 
-80 ENKAEESKSNQGSK
+80 
-94 SAYNKDHY
+94 
-102 LTDDVSKK
+102 
-110 QNSLDSVD
+110 D

-124 KYYEQNTEATLSTNS
+124 KYYEQNSEATLSTKS
-139 TDKVESTDMR
+139 TDKVESTEMR

-173 KETRIDFESSRT
+173 KETRIDSESSRT

-191 QTEKIKKDSSDGNK
+191 QTEKIKKESSDGNK

-211 EVISDKSNSV
+211 EVISDKSNTV
-221 PILSES
+221 PKLSES

-280 SISDDKDY
+280 SISDDKDN
-288 VMREDHIVDD
+288 VMRENHIVDD

-306 PSLSKIDDDRKLDE
+306 LSLSKIDDDRKLDE

-341 SQSSASHRSTEK
+341 SQSTASHRSTEK
-353 RNMAINDHDK
+353 RNISINDHDK

-368 PNTKTSANNNQKKA
+368 TNTKTSANNNQKKA

-393 NNQKKATSKLNKG
+393 NN
-406 RATNNNYSAILKKFW
+406 YSDILKKFW

-472 NNAVKSVVTVENETS
+472 NNTVKSVVTVENETS

-676 VKELETKGKID
+676 VKDLETKGKID

-711 LGKVKNGVVVDQ
+711 PGKVKNGVVVDQ

>member
-1 MDIGK
+1 M
-6 KHVIPKSQYRRK
+6 
-18 RREFFHNE
+18 
-26 DREENLNQH
+26 
-35 QDKQNIDNTTSKKA
+35 
-49 DKQIHKDSI
+49 
-58 DKHERFKNSLSSHL
+58 
-72 EQRNRDVN
+72 
-80 ENKAEESKSNQGSK
+80 
-94 SAYNKDHY
+94 
-102 LTDDVSKK
+102 
-110 QNSLDSVD
+110 D

-124 KYYEQNTEATLSTNS
+124 KYYEQNSEATLSTKS
-139 TDKVESTDMR
+139 TDKVESTEMR

-173 KETRIDFESSRT
+173 KETRIDSESSRT

-211 EVISDKSNSV
+211 EVISDKSNTV
-221 PILSES
+221 PKLSES

-267 KSNHENDLSHHTP
+267 KSNHENDLSHHIP
-280 SISDDKDY
+280 SISDDKDN
-288 VMREDHIVDD
+288 VMRENHIVDD

-306 PSLSKIDDDRKLDE
+306 PSLSKTDDDRKLDE

-341 SQSSASHRSTEK
+341 SQSTASHRSTEK
-353 RNMAINDHDK
+353 RNISINDHDK

-368 PNTKTSANNNQKKA
+368 TNTKTSANNNQKKA

-393 NNQKKATSKLNKG
+393 NN
-406 RATNNNYSAILKKFW
+406 YSDILKKFW

-432 GIIILIVILNAIFNN
+432 GIIILIVNN

-472 NNAVKSVVTVENETS
+472 NNTVESVVTVENETS

-676 VKELETKGKID
+676 VKDLETKGKID

-711 LGKVKNGVVVDQ
+711 PGKVKNGVVVDQ

>member
-26 DREENLNQH
+26 DREENLKQH
-35 QDKQNIDNTTSKKA
+35 QDKQNIDHTTSKKA

-80 ENKAEESKSNQGSK
+80 ENKTEESKSNQDSK
-94 SAYNKDHY
+94 SAYSRDHY
-102 LTDDVSKK
+102 LTDDVFKK

-124 KYYEQNTEATLSTNS
+124 KYYEQNSDATLSTKS
-139 TDKVESTDMR
+139 TDKIESTDMR

-191 QTEKIKKDSSDGNK
+191 QTEEIKKDSSDENK

-211 EVISDKSNSV
+211 EVISDKSNTV
-221 PILSES
+221 PKLSES

-280 SISDDKDY
+280 SISDDKDN
-288 VMREDHIVDD
+288 VMRENHIVDD

-306 PSLSKIDDDRKLDE
+306 PSLSKTDDDRKLDE

-353 RNMAINDHDK
+353 RNISINDHDK

-368 PNTKTSANNNQKKA
+368 TNTKTSANNNQKKA
-382 TSKLNKGRATN
+382 TSN
-393 NNQKKATSKLNKG
+393 LNKG
-406 RATNNNYSAILKKFW
+406 RATNNNYSDILKKFW

-455 DNNDADAQKYT
+455 DNNDTDAQKYT

-472 NNAVKSVVTVENETS
+472 NNTVKSVVTVENETS

-543 VLGKDKWSDLAVV
+543 VLSKDKWSDLAVV

-676 VKELETKGKID
+676 VKGLETKGKID

-711 LGKVKNGVVVDQ
+711 PGKVKNGVVVDQ

>member
-1 MDIGK
+1 
-6 KHVIPKSQYRRK
+6 
-18 RREFFHNE
+18 
-26 DREENLNQH
+26 
-35 QDKQNIDNTTSKKA
+35 
-49 DKQIHKDSI
+49 
-58 DKHERFKNSLSSHL
+58 
-72 EQRNRDVN
+72 
-80 ENKAEESKSNQGSK
+80 
-94 SAYNKDHY
+94 Y

-124 KYYEQNTEATLSTNS
+124 KYYEQNSEATLSTKS

-211 EVISDKSNSV
+211 EVISDKSNTV
-221 PILSES
+221 PKLSES

-267 KSNHENDLSHHTP
+267 KSNYENDLSHHMP
-280 SISDDKDY
+280 SISDDKDN
-288 VMREDHIVDD
+288 VMRENHIVDD

-306 PSLSKIDDDRKLDE
+306 PSLSKTDDDRKLDE

-341 SQSSASHRSTEK
+341 SQSSASHRITEK
-353 RNMAINDHDK
+353 RNNAINDHDK

-368 PNTKTSANNNQKKA
+368 PNAKTSANNNQKKA

-393 NNQKKATSKLNKG
+393 NN
-406 RATNNNYSAILKKFW
+406 YSDILKKFW

-472 NNAVKSVVTVENETS
+472 NNTVKSVVTVENETS

-676 VKELETKGKID
+676 VKDLETKGKID

-711 LGKVKNGVVVDQ
+711 PGKVKNGVVVDQ

>member
-1 MDIGK
+1 MEWTLVDIGK

-26 DREENLNQH
+26 DREENLKQH
-35 QDKQNIDNTTSKKA
+35 QDKQNIDHTTSKKA

-80 ENKAEESKSNQGSK
+80 ENKTEESKSNQDSK
-94 SAYNKDHY
+94 SAYSRDHY
-102 LTDDVSKK
+102 LTDDVFKK

-124 KYYEQNTEATLSTNS
+124 KYYEQNSDATLSTKS
-139 TDKVESTDMR
+139 TDKIESTDMR

-191 QTEKIKKDSSDGNK
+191 QTEEIKKYSSDENK

-211 EVISDKSNSV
+211 EVISDKSNTV
-221 PILSES
+221 PKLSES

-280 SISDDKDY
+280 SISDDKDN
-288 VMREDHIVDD
+288 VMRENHIVDD

-306 PSLSKIDDDRKLDE
+306 PSLSKTDDDRKLDE

-353 RNMAINDHDK
+353 RNISINDHDK

-368 PNTKTSANNNQKKA
+368 TNTKTSANNNQKKA
-382 TSKLNKGRATN
+382 TSN
-393 NNQKKATSKLNKG
+393 LNKG
-406 RATNNNYSAILKKFW
+406 RATNNNYSDILKKFW

-455 DNNDADAQKYT
+455 DNNDTDAQKYT

-472 NNAVKSVVTVENETS
+472 NNTVKSVVTVENETS

-676 VKELETKGKID
+676 VKGLETKGKID

-711 LGKVKNGVVVDQ
+711 PGKVKNGVVVDQ

>member
-1 MDIGK
+1 MEWTLVDIGK

-26 DREENLNQH
+26 DREENLKQH
-35 QDKQNIDNTTSKKA
+35 QDKQNIDHTTSKKA

-80 ENKAEESKSNQGSK
+80 ENKTEESNQDSK
-94 SAYNKDHY
+94 SAYSRDHY
-102 LTDDVSKK
+102 LTDDVFKK

-124 KYYEQNTEATLSTNS
+124 KYYEQNSDATLSTKS
-139 TDKVESTDMR
+139 TDKIESTDMR

-191 QTEKIKKDSSDGNK
+191 QTEEIKKDSSDENK

-211 EVISDKSNSV
+211 EVISDKSNTV
-221 PILSES
+221 PKLSES

-280 SISDDKDY
+280 SISDDKDN
-288 VMREDHIVDD
+288 VMRENHIVDD

-306 PSLSKIDDDRKLDE
+306 PSLSKTDDDRKLDE

-353 RNMAINDHDK
+353 RNISINDHDK

-368 PNTKTSANNNQKKA
+368 TNTKTSANNNQKKA
-382 TSKLNKGRATN
+382 TSN
-393 NNQKKATSKLNKG
+393 LNKG
-406 RATNNNYSAILKKFW
+406 RATNNNYSDILKKFW

-455 DNNDADAQKYT
+455 DNNDTDAQKYT

-472 NNAVKSVVTVENETS
+472 NNTVKSVVTVENETS

-676 VKELETKGKID
+676 VKGLETKGKID

-711 LGKVKNGVVVDQ
+711 PGKVKNGVVVDQ

>member
-1 MDIGK
+1 MNIGK

-80 ENKAEESKSNQGSK
+80 ENKAEESKSNQDSK
-94 SAYNKDHY
+94 SAYNRDHY

-124 KYYEQNTEATLSTNS
+124 KYYEQNSEATLSTKS
-139 TDKVESTDMR
+139 TDKEESTDMR

-156 KVGHEE
+156 KVVHEE
-162 QHVLSKPSEHD
+162 QDVLSKLSEHD
-173 KETRIDFESSRT
+173 KGTRIDSESSRT

-211 EVISDKSNSV
+211 EVISDKSNTV
-221 PILSES
+221 PKLSQS

-280 SISDDKDY
+280 SISDDKDN
-288 VMREDHIVDD
+288 VMRENHIVDD
-298 NPDNDINT
+298 NPDNDINA
-306 PSLSKIDDDRKLDE
+306 PSLSKTDDDRKLDE

-341 SQSSASHRSTEK
+341 SQSTASHRSTEK
-353 RNMAINDHDK
+353 RNISINDHDK

-368 PNTKTSANNNQKKA
+368 TNTKTSANNNQKKA
-382 TSKLNKGRATN
+382 TSKLNKE
-393 NNQKKATSKLNKG
+393 
-406 RATNNNYSAILKKFW
+406 RATNNNYSDILKNFW

-455 DNNDADAQKYT
+455 DNNDTDAQKYT

-472 NNAVKSVVTVENETS
+472 NNTVKSVVTVENETS

-676 VKELETKGKID
+676 VKDLETKGKID

-711 LGKVKNGVVVDQ
+711 PGKVKNGVVVDQ

>member
-80 ENKAEESKSNQGSK
+80 ENKDEESRSNQDSK
-94 SAYNKDHY
+94 SAYNIDHY
-102 LTDDVSKK
+102 LTDDVSKN

-124 KYYEQNTEATLSTNS
+124 KYYEQNSEATLSTKS

-173 KETRIDFESSRT
+173 KGTGIDSESSKT

-211 EVISDKSNSV
+211 EVISDKSNTV
-221 PILSES
+221 PKLSES

-280 SISDDKDY
+280 SISDDKDN
-288 VMREDHIVDD
+288 VMRENHIVDD
-298 NPDNDINT
+298 NPDNDINA
-306 PSLSKIDDDRKLDE
+306 PSLSKTDDDRKLDE

-341 SQSSASHRSTEK
+341 SQSTTSHRSTEK
-353 RNMAINDHDK
+353 RNNAINDHDK

-368 PNTKTSANNNQKKA
+368 PNAKTSANNNQKKA

-393 NNQKKATSKLNKG
+393 NN
-406 RATNNNYSAILKKFW
+406 YSDILKKFW

-472 NNAVKSVVTVENETS
+472 NNTVKSVVTVENETS

-676 VKELETKGKID
+676 VKDLETKGKID

-711 LGKVKNGVVVDQ
+711 PGKVKNGVVVDQ

>member
-1 MDIGK
+1 MEWTLVDIGK

-26 DREENLNQH
+26 DREENLKQH
-35 QDKQNIDNTTSKKA
+35 QDKQNIDHTTSKKA

-80 ENKAEESKSNQGSK
+80 ENKTEESKSNQDSK
-94 SAYNKDHY
+94 SAYSRDHY
-102 LTDDVSKK
+102 LTDDVFKK

-124 KYYEQNTEATLSTNS
+124 KYYEQNSDATLSTKS
-139 TDKVESTDMR
+139 TDKIESTDMR

-191 QTEKIKKDSSDGNK
+191 QTEEIKKDSSDENK

-211 EVISDKSNSV
+211 EVISDKSNTV
-221 PILSES
+221 PKLSES

-280 SISDDKDY
+280 SISDDKDN
-288 VMREDHIVDD
+288 VMRENHIVDD

-306 PSLSKIDDDRKLDE
+306 PSLSKTDDDRKLDE

-341 SQSSASHRSTEK
+341 SQSSAPHRSTEK
-353 RNMAINDHDK
+353 RNISINDHDK

-368 PNTKTSANNNQKKA
+368 TNTKTSANNNQKKA
-382 TSKLNKGRATN
+382 TSN
-393 NNQKKATSKLNKG
+393 LNKG
-406 RATNNNYSAILKKFW
+406 RATNNNYSDILKKFW

-455 DNNDADAQKYT
+455 DNNDTDAQKYT

-472 NNAVKSVVTVENETS
+472 NNTVKSVVTVENETS

-676 VKELETKGKID
+676 VKGLETKGKID

-711 LGKVKNGVVVDQ
+711 PGKVKNGVVVDQ

>member
-94 SAYNKDHY
+94 STYNRDHY

-124 KYYEQNTEATLSTNS
+124 KYYEQNSEATLSTKS

-280 SISDDKDY
+280 SISDDKDN

-298 NPDNDINT
+298 NDINT
-306 PSLSKIDDDRKLDE
+306 PSLSKTDDDRKLDE
-320 KIHVEDK
+320 KNHVEDK

-353 RNMAINDHDK
+353 RNIATNDNDK

-393 NNQKKATSKLNKG
+393 NN
-406 RATNNNYSAILKKFW
+406 YSDILKKFW

-455 DNNDADAQKYT
+455 DNNDTDAQKYT

-472 NNAVKSVVTVENETS
+472 NNTVKSVVTVENETS

-543 VLGKDKWSDLAVV
+543 VLGKDKWLDLAVV

-649 GVVAAKI
+649 GVVVAKI

-676 VKELETKGKID
+676 VKDLETKGKID

-692 VKMKNIASLNSFER
+692 VKMKNIANLNSFER

-711 LGKVKNGVVVDQ
+711 PGKVKNGVVVDQ
-723 VDNNGLADQSGL
+723 VDNNGLADRSGL

>member
-1 MDIGK
+1 MEWTLVDIGK

-26 DREENLNQH
+26 DREENLKQH
-35 QDKQNIDNTTSKKA
+35 QDKQNIDHTTSKKA

-80 ENKAEESKSNQGSK
+80 ENKTEESKSNQDSK
-94 SAYNKDHY
+94 SAYSRDHY
-102 LTDDVSKK
+102 LTDDVFKK

-124 KYYEQNTEATLSTNS
+124 KYYEQNSDATLSTKS
-139 TDKVESTDMR
+139 TDKIESTDMR

-191 QTEKIKKDSSDGNK
+191 QTEEIKKDSSDENK

-211 EVISDKSNSV
+211 EVISDKSNTV
-221 PILSES
+221 PKLSES

-280 SISDDKDY
+280 SISDDKDN
-288 VMREDHIVDD
+288 VMRENHIVDD

-306 PSLSKIDDDRKLDE
+306 PSLSKTDDDRKLDE

-353 RNMAINDHDK
+353 RNISINDHDK

-368 PNTKTSANNNQKKA
+368 TNTKTSANNNQKKA
-382 TSKLNKGRATN
+382 TSN
-393 NNQKKATSKLNKG
+393 LNKG
-406 RATNNNYSAILKKFW
+406 RATNNNYSDILKKFW

-455 DNNDADAQKYT
+455 DNNDTDAQKYT

-472 NNAVKSVVTVENETS
+472 NNTVKSVVTVENETS

-676 VKELETKGKID
+676 VKGLETKGKID

-711 LGKVKNGVVVDQ
+711 PGKVKNGVVVDQ
-723 VDNNGLADQSGL
+723 VNNNGLADQSGL

>member
-18 RREFFHNE
+18 CREFFHNE

-49 DKQIHKDSI
+49 DKEKHKDSI
-58 DKHERFKNSLSSHL
+58 NKHERFKNSLSSHL

-80 ENKAEESKSNQGSK
+80 ENKAEESKSNQDSK
-94 SAYNKDHY
+94 SAYNRDHY

-110 QNSLDSVD
+110 QNSLDLVD

-124 KYYEQNTEATLSTNS
+124 KYDEQNSEATLSTKS

-211 EVISDKSNSV
+211 EVISDKSNTV
-221 PILSES
+221 PKLSES

-280 SISDDKDY
+280 SISDDKDN
-288 VMREDHIVDD
+288 VMRENHIVDD
-298 NPDNDINT
+298 NPDNDINA
-306 PSLSKIDDDRKLDE
+306 PSLSKTGDDRKLDE

-368 PNTKTSANNNQKKA
+368 PNTKTLA
-382 TSKLNKGRATN
+382 N

-406 RATNNNYSAILKKFW
+406 RATNNNYSDILKKFW

-472 NNAVKSVVTVENETS
+472 NNTVKSVVTVENETS
-487 KDSSLPKDKASQDE
+487 KDSSLPIDKASQDE

-676 VKELETKGKID
+676 VKDLETKGKID

-711 LGKVKNGVVVDQ
+711 PGKVKNGVVVDQ